1 MDAVSLTLD
10 HLSQRNEQVLFFMA
24 DAAADADHIGLK
36 GIDDIRYTGCEIENI
51 LIDDFL
57 AVSSPARMASKK
69 FCR

>member
-1 MDAVSLTLD
+1 
-10 HLSQRNEQVLFFMA
+10 MA

-36 GIDDIRYTGCEIENI
+36 GIDDIRYAGCEIEDI